1 MPLGGEKKKVRAAA
15 APAKQGVNQSVRA
28 GHQSRGDTGA
38 IIPILKDGF
47 EEEGGGPPVN
57 QRRRRLRE

>member
-15 APAKQGVNQSVRA
+15 APAKQDVNQTVRA

-38 IIPILKDGF
+38 IIPKLKDGF
-47 EEEGGGPPVN
+47 EGAGGAPVN
-57 QRRRRLRE
+57 QRRRLRE